1 MIPIQKHRKTIVSG
15 IILIL
20 LVFFFFQWWSN
31 PKSVPG
37 YNVQKQDYVPSLLL
51 SGEIIPESSMVLS
64 TQTSGTVVKIHVE
77 KGMKVKQG
85 QIIAQLDD
93 QQARLA
99 LDQAKG
105 AVEIARLN
113 LQKSATVVNLEG
125 ARLNSVEMNLA
136 AEQAQ
141 RDFERTKALADA
153 GAKGQQEL
161 ELANQALKL
170 AQERARSAKVSLD
183 TLQSNDRV
191 TLMLLQRELQQRQ
204 LDLAN
209 KELLLEQSQVVAPL
223 DGVVLELFAAQ
234 GELLQS
240 GSQVARISS
249 SQRSRVRIKPDQ
261 RYADLASVNNL
272 AQLWIPTNLSQKW
285 PAKVVFTEPAG
296 NSEQGSLTAE
306 LSLDENVPDLYPG
319 RLVSVQLFGALVKEA
334 IIVSDEYL
342 TVYKGKSG
350 VWGASLNQ
358 AYFIP
363 LQIGLR
369 TPAGVVILSGLSE
382 GDLILEPG
390 NLKEGQEVTP
400 QVKGIDKD
408 EQ

>member
-1 MIPIQKHRKTIVSG
+1 MIPIQKHKKTIVSG

-20 LVFFFFQWWSN
+20 LGFFFFQWWST

-51 SGEIIPESSMVLS
+51 SGEIIPESSMLLS
-64 TQTSGTVVKIHVE
+64 TQTTGTVVKIHVE
-77 KGMKVKQG
+77 KGMQVKQG
-85 QIIAQLDD
+85 QIIIQLDD
-93 QQARLA
+93 LQARLA

-113 LQKSATVVNLEG
+113 LQKAETAVNLEG
-125 ARLNSVEMNLA
+125 ARLNSIEMNLA

-141 RDFERTKALADA
+141 RDFERTQALTDA
-153 GAKGQQEL
+153 GANSQQEL
-161 ELANQALKL
+161 ELAEQTLKL
-170 AQERARSAKVSLD
+170 AQERSHSAKVSLE
-183 TLQSNDRV
+183 TLKSNDRV
-191 TLMLLQRELQQRQ
+191 TLTLLQKELQQRQ

-209 KELLLEQSQVVAPL
+209 KELLLKQSQVLAPL
-223 DGVVLELFAAQ
+223 DGVVQELFAAQ

-240 GSQVARISS
+240 GSQVARLSS
-249 SQRSRVRIKPDQ
+249 SQLSRVRIKPDQ

-272 AQLWIPTNLSQKW
+272 AELWIPTNLSLKW

-296 NSEQGSLTAE
+296 NSDQGSLTAE

-342 TVYKGKSG
+342 TVHEGKSG
-350 VWGASLNQ
+350 VWVASLTQ
-358 AYFIP
+358 AHFIP

-382 GDLILEPG
+382 GDLILEPV
-390 NLKEGQEVTP
+390 NLKEGQEITP
-400 QVKGIDKD
+400 QIKGIDKD
-408 EQ
+408 EK